1 MSHGHQHTHHHDHD
15 HGAAHSADSRRRLLL
30 ALSFTGAI
38 FLAELIGGLVTGSLA
53 LLSDAA
59 HMFLDVLALAMSY
72 AAIRIAGLPA
82 DERHSFGFHRVQV
95 LAALAN
101 AVTLVVVAVGIFREA
116 WHRFSE
122 PPEIMA
128 GPMLV
133 IALIGLVANVASALV
148 LHGHDEEDINVRG
161 AFLHVL
167 GDGLASVGVLV
178 AAAIIMVTGRTEV
191 DAIVSVLIG
200 LIVAYSS
207 IGLLRRSV
215 HILTEGVPEGVS
227 LDAIAAAMG
236 AVPGVTDVH
245 DLHVWSLGPGFTALS
260 SHVVVEAA
268 TLPEVQQIMGEL
280 GRVLHDDHGIEHR
293 TIQVEWANCGQGE
306 LTCYIPVLPGK

>member
-1 MSHGHQHTHHHDHD
+1 MSHGHQHTHV
-15 HGAAHSADSRRRLLL
+15 HGHAHGEDSRRRLLL

-38 FLAELIGGLVTGSLA
+38 FVAELAGGLITGSLA

-72 AAIRIAGLPA
+72 AAIRIAALPA
-82 DERHSFGFHRVQV
+82 DDRHSYGFHRVQV

-133 IALIGLVANVASALV
+133 IALIGLAANVASALV

-167 GDGLASVGVLV
+167 GDGLASAGVL
-178 AAAIIMVTGRTEV
+178 AAAAVIMITGRTEV
-191 DAIVSVLIG
+191 DAIVSVAIG

-207 IGLLRRSV
+207 IGLLRRSL
-215 HILTEGVPEGVS
+215 HILTEGVPEGLS
-227 LDAIAAAMG
+227 LDTIAGAMHE
-236 AVPGVTDVH
+236 VRGVTEVH
-245 DLHVWSLGPGFTALS
+245 DLHVWSLGPGFSALS
-260 SHVVVEAA
+260 AHVVVDAE
-268 TLPEVQQIMGEL
+268 TLPQVQGIMADL
-280 GRVLHDDHGIEHR
+280 RRLLHDDYGIEHR
-293 TIQVEWANCGQGE
+293 TIQVEWASCGQGE